1 MATCGL
7 APVPVPS
14 AGCGVQGQPQLL
26 GEKETSPFLPLP
38 KVITTNQPYYKS
50 SVQHSHILSLTPQAK
65 LPEDF
70 CEFVSQVCFTNR
82 AKTALCDHGLSP
94 QQPPSA
100 SATPEQHLQGVGS
113 QWCLVS
119 TPSKDFCSLPFACPG
134 KLSCTSDFEST
145 LLFSQHLNCTGETG
159 QQAGPAAHP
168 ETDRLGCVPVVPVS
182 PGEQITW
189 MSSDTKRTTENNPR
203 NWGVFRCHSDRHSL
217 RTQSSSLA

>member
-14 AGCGVQGQPQLL
+14 AGCGVQGQLQLL
-26 GEKETSPFLPLP
+26 GEKEISPFLPLP
-38 KVITTNQPYYKS
+38 KEITTNWPHYKS
-50 SVQHSHILSLTPQAK
+50 SVQHSYILSLTPQAG

-70 CEFVSQVCFTNR
+70 CKIVSEVCFTNR
-82 AKTALCDHGLSP
+82 AKTALYNHSLSVTTAAP
-94 QQPPSA
+94 QSLCHTQ
-100 SATPEQHLQGVGS
+100 QHMQGVGS

-134 KLSCTSDFEST
+134 KLSCISDFEST

-168 ETDRLGCVPVVPVS
+168 ETDGLGCVPVVPGS

-189 MSSDTKRTTENNPR
+189 MSSDTKCTIENNP
-203 NWGVFRCHSDRHSL
+203 
-217 RTQSSSLA
+217 